1 MKKSIILS
9 AILICNISLFADE
22 NEPKIDA
29 NQYYN
34 QVMSF
39 YKNENYQNSY
49 EYLKNYQK
57 YQKISR
63 KDVFIMARSAYEIRK
78 FVEALGYY
86 EYLLKDDKDNIRIKL
101 EIAQCHLQLK
111 NFDKSKAIFQEI
123 LKTDLPATVRKNV
136 EIKLKELEVLGKK
149 HSIKTVLAGGI
160 LNDSNIDSQ
169 KDGRADYASQL
180 ALVSNYNYRIN
191 DNISI
196 ENRFLGVSQSF
207 SEYSEKDIGL
217 LSFSTIPTY
226 RTLNDRFALEIG
238 HDMVFLGGDSY
249 LNSNKISPKVGF
261 KINDELNVL
270 NSIVVSKKNYLQNQN
285 SDRDYVSYE
294 LEQSY
299 DLTTKDFGL
308 NGLSLSFGKDS
319 KNSGTRTDIDKNFYK
334 LTLMNRYNLYKS
346 IFMTNTA
353 SYQKS
358 KYSDETNNLLYQ
370 NIKRDD
376 STLSYDIGLSMQI
389 NKQISLSTGVQY
401 TNNSSNID
409 LYDYDKILTK
419 GYLYYAF

>member
-136 EIKLKELEVLGKK
+136 EIKLKELEILGKK

-217 LSFSTIPTY
+217 LSFSTIPTF
-226 RTLNDRFALEIG
+226 RTPTDRFALEIG